1 MAIRSIVVRRSP
13 FDVAFDKKTD
23 VTSSFSNEDYT
34 AVDQYLQSIGLARV
48 NHIEIEPGENL
59 PADKFVYNG
68 YIITAFALENES
80 ANATT
85 LLSTVVDNFIA
96 GFEGIV
102 EKYDEESIFVYSFS
116 DDVRNVLYHLV
127 ILAVDV

>member
-80 ANATT
+80 ANVTT